1 MIESIVAEILKTL
14 IPFIVVGGVLA
25 MLFGGKTK
33 KKWSGKR
40 QGYGQTY
47 KEKIRPY
54 DQRDYQTEP
63 KKIYT
68 TDDKLDALSSE
79 KLRLKNPVGYKA
91 YGVQRVIEKLLKT
104 MPLAKNG
111 RVYPEVG
118 MGAFIEVEGY
128 TEYTARDDDKRTAFY
143 AFNAKRVDFLVIKA
157 NGAPAFAVE
166 YHGSGHYVGQSAPKR
181 DVLKKEALRQAGI
194 ELVEIQ
200 ASASQTEIETLLK
213 AAIERNF
220 RPAPAPFVKEVP
232 SSAERVTEIA
242 ENYGQDGQK
251 KTV

>member
-1 MIESIVAEILKTL
+1 MDFLGNVLL
-14 IPFIVVGGVLA
+14 GVLQIA
-25 MLFGGKTK
+25 LVVPVVYYFFGRSKG
-33 KKWSGKR
+33 KKWNGKGRSGGFDK
-40 QGYGQTY
+40 GYASN
-47 KEKIRPY
+47 KP
-54 DQRDYQTEP
+54 EP
-63 KKIYT
+63 KRYYT

-128 TEYTARDDDKRTAFY
+128 AEYTARDDDKRTAFY

-181 DVLKKEALRQAGI
+181 DVLKKEALRQLSTRNRI
-194 ELVEIQ
+194 VC
-200 ASASQTEIETLLK
+200 SAWRRKGRWMRRRSNMTPWT
-213 AAIERNF
+213 
-220 RPAPAPFVKEVP
+220 
-232 SSAERVTEIA
+232 
-242 ENYGQDGQK
+242 
-251 KTV
+251 

>member
-47 KEKIRPY
+47 KQTIRPY
-54 DQRDYQTEP
+54 DQRDYQSEP
-63 KKIYT
+63 KKYYT

-79 KLRLKNPVGYKA
+79 NLRLKNPVGYKA

-128 TEYTARDDDKRTAFY
+128 AEYTARDDDKRTAFY
-143 AFNAKRVDFLVIKA
+143 
-157 NGAPAFAVE
+157 
-166 YHGSGHYVGQSAPKR
+166 
-181 DVLKKEALRQAGI
+181 GI
-194 ELVEIQ
+194 P
-200 ASASQTEIETLLK
+200 
-213 AAIERNF
+213 R
-220 RPAPAPFVKEVP
+220 
-232 SSAERVTEIA
+232 
-242 ENYGQDGQK
+242 
-251 KTV
+251 